1 MTLVYKNVPD
11 VGQLLIDAL
20 NFGFFALTVANV
32 GNEDS
37 LENWK
42 KEVTFKEGFCVILRS
57 RFKHATTT
65 TVTTTNQKL

>member
-42 KEVTFKEGFCVILRS
+42 KEVTFKEG
-57 RFKHATTT
+57 
-65 TVTTTNQKL
+65 